1 METRNLGPL
10 EVGAIGL
17 GCMGMTWAYGAGG
30 EEAECIAV
38 IRRALDLG
46 VTHLDTADVY
56 GPFRNEELVG
66 RAIAGRRDE
75 VVLATKCGIVADD
88 PATFKMHFDG
98 SPAHVREACEASLR
112 RLGVETID
120 LYYLHRVDPEVPIE
134 ETVGAMAGLVAE
146 GKVRALG
153 LSEVDVATL
162 ERASSVHPIAAVQSE
177 LSLWTRDP
185 LAAVLPWCAEHGAGF
200 VPFSPLGRGFLT
212 GRYRSAGLFEP
223 GDFRGRLPRFQEEAL
238 QQNLVIADQ
247 VSAVAERLG
256 VAAGQVAIAWT
267 LAQGENVV
275 PIPGTKRLA
284 YLEENVGAASVRLGA
299 DDLAELNALPPPVGP
314 RY

>member
-1 METRNLGPL
+1 MEARRLGPL
-10 EVGAIGL
+10 EVAAIGL
-17 GCMGMTWAYGAGG
+17 GCMGMSWSYGGPRDD
-30 EEAECIAV
+30 AESIRV
-38 IRRALDLG
+38 IQRALDLG

-56 GPFRNEELVG
+56 GPFTNEELVG

-75 VVLATKCGIVADD
+75 VVLATKFGGVVDD
-88 PATFKMHFDG
+88 AANFKFHFDG
-98 SPAHVREACEASLR
+98 TAAHVHEACDASLR

-120 LYYLHRVDPEVPIE
+120 LYYLHRVDPDVAVE
-134 ETVGAMAGLVAE
+134 ETVGAMAELVQT

-185 LAAVLPWCAEHGAGF
+185 LAEVLPWCKANGVGF

-212 GRYRSAGLFEP
+212 GRYRTAELFEP
-223 GDFRGRLPRFQEEAL
+223 GDFRGRLPRFEEEAL
-238 QQNLVIADQ
+238 QQNLAIADR
-247 VSAVAERLG
+247 VSALADRLG

-267 LAQGENVV
+267 LEQGENVV
-275 PIPGTKRLA
+275 PIPGTKRLD
-284 YLEENVGAASVRLGA
+284 YLEENVGAAAVRLTA
-299 DDLAELNALPPPVGP
+299 DDLAELDALPTPVGG